1 MTKYFA
7 TTPAPIAGNNVIATA
22 DNGRVF
28 TENNEL
34 HIETDE
40 RHYVYKHNIA
50 PVGWYMVN
58 PDTSESHYLGE
69 GASPTADFTNLV
81 VADADIWAT
90 IEMPEQPVE
99 HIDDNNDA
107 SEE

>member
-7 TTPAPIAGNNVIATA
+7 VAPAPITGEKVIATA
-22 DNGRVF
+22 DNGKVF
-28 TENNEL
+28 AENNEL

-40 RHYVYKHNIA
+40 RHYVYKHNTA
-50 PVGWYMVN
+50 PVGWYMIN

-69 GASPTADFTNLV
+69 GASPTADFTNLA

-90 IEMPEQPVE
+90 IEMPEQPAE
-99 HIDDNNDA
+99 HIDNNGGV

>member
-1 MTKYFA
+1 
-7 TTPAPIAGNNVIATA
+7 
-22 DNGRVF
+22 
-28 TENNEL
+28 
-34 HIETDE
+34 
-40 RHYVYKHNIA
+40 
-50 PVGWYMVN
+50 MVN

-99 HIDDNNDA
+99 HIDDNNGA

>member
-34 HIETDE
+34 HIETYE
-40 RHYVYKHNIA
+40 RHYVI
-50 PVGWYMVN
+50 N

-69 GASPTADFTNLV
+69 GASPTADFTNLA

-90 IEMPEQPVE
+90 IEMPEQPAE
-99 HIDDNNDA
+99 HIDNNGGV

>member
-1 MTKYFA
+1 MTKYFTIA
-7 TTPAPIAGNNVIATA
+7 PAHIAGNNVIATA

-28 TENNEL
+28 TENDEL
-34 HIETDE
+34 HIETTE
-40 RHYVYKHNIA
+40 RHYVYKHNNA
-50 PVGWYMVN
+50 PVGWYMIN
-58 PDTSESHYLGE
+58 PETSESHYLGE

-81 VADADIWAT
+81 VADADVWAT

-99 HIDDNNDA
+99 HIDDNNGA